1 MIAVR
6 CRLRN
11 DATIRVMGEK
21 RAISRREFGRRLG
34 AMLGALLTAPAAVL
48 RQAPAVNGPRLLR
61 TFDTLSGF
69 GATPQGGV
77 HRVAFSDADLA
88 GRAYIRELLES
99 AGFAVSVDSAGNLIG
114 RKAGREGRLP
124 VLMTGSHIDSVP
136 QGGRFDG
143 NVGVV
148 GAVEAVRVLHDAG
161 HVTRHPLEVV
171 VFANEEGGKTGSR
184 AMSGEVTPD
193 EWDLPTASGYTIGEG
208 TRIIGGYPARL
219 ADARRE
225 PGSIH
230 AFMELHIEQ
239 GAVLDRAGIDIGVVE
254 GIVGIRRWN
263 VTVDGFANHAGTTP
277 MDQRR
282 DALLA
287 TARFVDSANRIAR
300 ETEGR
305 QVATVGRIRAEP
317 GAPNVI
323 PGRVVSSL
331 EIRDLEMDKIDR
343 VFEAIRAEAETIGR
357 QAGVTFSFDPF
368 YLSRAAPTDPRLR
381 AIVENAAREL
391 GCSTLRMPS
400 GAGHDAQSIALL
412 APIGMIF
419 VPSREGISH
428 SPREFTGAEDMVAG
442 ANVLL
447 AALLDVDGTDL

>member
-1 MIAVR
+1 M
-6 CRLRN
+6 
-11 DATIRVMGEK
+11 D
-21 RAISRREFGRRLG
+21 RRRFGRHFI
-34 AMLGALLTAPAAVL
+34 GALGGVLSAPPLL
-48 RQAPAVNGPRLLR
+48 RAMSPRRRPQGVRVNGPRLLE
-61 TFDTLSGF
+61 TFRTLSTF
-69 GATPQGGV
+69 GATPEGGV

-88 GRAYIRELLES
+88 GRAYVRELLVS
-99 AGFAVSVDSAGNLIG
+99 AGFAVSVDPAGNLVG
-114 RKAGREGRLP
+114 RKAGREAGLP

-148 GAVEAVRVLHDAG
+148 GAVEAVRALHDQG
-161 HVTRHPLEVV
+161 YVTRHSIEVV

-193 EWDLPTASGYTIGEG
+193 EWDLPTASGHTIGEG
-208 TRIIGGYPARL
+208 TRIIGGDPARL
-219 ADARRE
+219 TEAKRE
-225 PGSIH
+225 PGSVH
-230 AFMELHIEQ
+230 AYLELHIEQ
-239 GAVLDRAGIDIGVVE
+239 GAVLDEAGTQIGVVE

-263 VTVDGFANHAGTTP
+263 VTAEGFANHAGTTP
-277 MDQRR
+277 MDKRR

-287 TARFVDSANRIAR
+287 TARFIDAANRIAR

-331 EIRDLEMDKIDR
+331 EIRDLEMEKIDR
-343 VFEAIRAEAETIGR
+343 VFEGVRAEAERIER
-357 QAGVTFSFDPF
+357 SAGATFDFEPF
-368 YLSRAAPTDPRLR
+368 YVSRAAPTDPRLR
-381 AIVENAAREL
+381 AVVEDAAREL
-391 GCSTLRMPS
+391 GYSTLRMPS
-400 GAGHDAQSIALL
+400 GAGHDAQSIALV
-412 APIGMIF
+412 APIGIIF

-428 SPREFTGAEDMVAG
+428 SPREFTDAEDLVAG

-447 AALLDVDGTDL
+447 SALLDVDRIDL